1 MTSNPLP
8 PPPSPNHHRRQVLA
22 LGALAFLGLAGAATP
37 ATRRRRILF
46 FSVQPADVPSM
57 VAGQALLREAL
68 REYGFA
74 DGADYEIRYVW
85 EQRIGN
91 VAARM
96 EEELRAAPDLVITL
110 TTPVALAAARAT
122 SRVPVVF
129 GTVSDPVASGL
140 VQSLARP
147 GGNVTGVANVL
158 PTLSGKLIELIRE
171 ILPGTKRI
179 AVLWNPD
186 NPAKA
191 LELREVQAH
200 AGAAGIECV
209 LRPTRSVGEIDEALS
224 TSGGGRVAAALV
236 LSDTLTN
243 AHRDRI
249 ARNAIAIRLPTFFNY
264 SPQVEAGGLAS
275 YSPDYQ
281 LQQRRLGELAGK
293 ILAGANPATLPVE
306 QPVAFELMV
315 NLKTARAIG
324 VDIPR
329 SILLRADR
337 VIE

>member
-1 MTSNPLP
+1 MS
-8 PPPSPNHHRRQVLA
+8 
-22 LGALAFLGLAGAATP
+22 AAK
-37 ATRRRRILF
+37 RRRILY

-68 REYGFA
+68 REHGFV
-74 DGADYEIRYVW
+74 DGTDYEIRYVW
-85 EQRIGN
+85 EQHIEN
-91 VAARM
+91 VTARM
-96 EEELRAAPDLVITL
+96 QEELRAAPDLVITL
-110 TTPVALAAARAT
+110 TTPVALAAAKAT
-122 SRVPVVF
+122 SKVPVVF

-147 GGNVTGVANVL
+147 GSNVTGVANVL
-158 PTLSGKLIELIRE
+158 PALSGKLIELLRE
-171 ILPGTKRI
+171 VLPGTNRI
-179 AVLWNPD
+179 GVLWNPD
-186 NPAKA
+186 NPAKL

-209 LRPTRSVGEIDEALS
+209 LRPTRSATEIDAALS
-224 TSGGGRVAAALV
+224 ASGSGRVAAAIV

-249 ARNAIAIRLPTFFNY
+249 AQIALAARLPTFFNY
-264 SPQVEAGGLAS
+264 SPQVKAGGLAS

-293 ILAGANPATLPVE
+293 ILAGANPATIPVE
-306 QPVAFELMV
+306 QPVAFELLV

-324 VDIPR
+324 VEVPR

-337 VIE
+337 IIE

>member
-1 MTSNPLP
+1 MP
-8 PPPSPNHHRRQVLA
+8 
-22 LGALAFLGLAGAATP
+22 AAK
-37 ATRRRRILF
+37 RRRILF
-46 FSVQPADVPSM
+46 FSVQRADVPSM
-57 VAGQALLREAL
+57 VAGQALLREVL
-68 REYGFA
+68 REHGLA

-85 EQRIGN
+85 EERIEN

-110 TTPVALAAARAT
+110 TTPVALAAAKAT

-140 VQSLARP
+140 VKSLARP

-158 PTLSGKLIELIRE
+158 PALSGKLIELLRE
-171 ILPGTKRI
+171 VLPGTNRI

-186 NPAKA
+186 NPAKL

-209 LRPTRSVGEIDEALS
+209 LRPTRSATEIDAALS
-224 TSGGGRVAAALV
+224 ASGGGRVAAAIV

-249 ARNAIAIRLPTFFNY
+249 AQIALAARLPTFFNY

-275 YSPDYQ
+275 YTPDYQ

-293 ILAGANPATLPVE
+293 ILTGANPATIPEE
-306 QPVAFELMV
+306 QPVAFELLV

-324 VDIPR
+324 VVVPR

>member
-1 MTSNPLP
+1 MTSSPLP
-8 PPPSPNHHRRQVLA
+8 PPPSPNHHRRRVLA
-22 LGALAFLGLAGAATP
+22 LGALACLGIAGAATP
-37 ATRRRRILF
+37 AARRRRILF
-46 FSVQPADVPSM
+46 FSVQPADVASM
-57 VAGQALLREAL
+57 VAGQALLRDAL
-68 REYGFA
+68 REHGFA

-85 EQRIGN
+85 EQRIEN

-110 TTPVALAAARAT
+110 TTPVALAAAKAT
-122 SRVPVVF
+122 SRVPVIF

-158 PTLSGKLIELIRE
+158 PALSGKLIELLRE
-171 ILPGTKRI
+171 VLPGTSRI

-209 LRPTRSVGEIDEALS
+209 LRPARSASEIDAALS
-224 TSGGGRVAAALV
+224 ASGSGRVAAAIV

-249 ARNAIAIRLPTFFNY
+249 AQIAIAERLPTFFNY

-275 YSPDYQ
+275 YSPDYA
-281 LQQRRLGELAGK
+281 LQQRRLGEIAGK
-293 ILAGANPATLPVE
+293 ILAGASPATIPVE
-306 QPVAFELMV
+306 QPVAFELLV

-324 VDIPR
+324 IEIPR
-329 SILLRADR
+329 SILLRADK